1 MRHLDLFSGIGGF
14 ALGLQRSRL
23 DVETIGFC
31 EIDKYATRV
40 LNKNF
45 PDVPVYHDVRT
56 LDADRLG
63 TIDIITGGY
72 PCQPFSVAGKQR
84 GTADDRHLWPE
95 MHRIVATTR
104 PTWVIAE
111 NVAGHI
117 KLGLDQVLSDLE
129 NEDYTAWPVVI
140 PACAKDASHRRDRV
154 WIIASR
160 NDADI
165 NSQRPHRAEVN
176 KHRGSQPIDG
186 EVSQSGQVREV
197 LADTG
202 DTGQRDTQDV
212 ADTSGSTGR
221 DGRAPEYIGDKGRAT
236 PGTRAEGIQSKDGEA
251 RSDHAEQGGEDVAN
265 ADSAGIQQRRGTRCP
280 DEDGSDAGR
289 VQRDGVQG
297 REKEEGKVQA
307 GTREEWWPTEPAV
320 GRVAHGIPS
329 RVDRLKG
336 LGNAIVPQIVTEI
349 ANAIHAMNQGR

>member
-140 PACAKDASHRRDRV
+140 PACAKDAPHRRDRV
-154 WIIASR
+154 WVVAHSKGIRREGSSNAGNCNEDSETQGRSNKSTRAS
-160 NDADI
+160 
-165 NSQRPHRAEVN
+165 S
-176 KHRGSQPIDG
+176 
-186 EVSQSGQVREV
+186 
-197 LADTG
+197 TG
-202 DTGQRDTQDV
+202 D
-212 ADTSGSTGR
+212 
-221 DGRAPEYIGDKGRAT
+221 
-236 PGTRAEGIQSKDGEA
+236 
-251 RSDHAEQGGEDVAN
+251 DVAN
-265 ADSAGIQQRRGTRCP
+265 ATAQGLQDGRGPQVHKPGQEQQPERCSGTDRGL
-280 DEDGSDAGR
+280 
-289 VQRDGVQG
+289 
-297 REKEEGKVQA
+297 
-307 GTREEWWPTEPAV
+307 WPTEPAV

>member
-63 TIDIITGGY
+63 AIDIITGGY

-140 PACAKDASHRRDRV
+140 PASAKDAPHRRDRV
-154 WIIASR
+154 WVVAHSKGIRREGSSNAGNCNEDSETQGRSNKSTRASSTGDDVANTKGITGR
-160 NDADI
+160 
-165 NSQRPHRAEVN
+165 R
-176 KHRGSQPIDG
+176 G
-186 EVSQSGQVREV
+186 EVRE
-197 LADTG
+197 
-202 DTGQRDTQDV
+202 Q
-212 ADTSGSTGR
+212 GR
-221 DGRAPEYIGDKGRAT
+221 DRRPELH
-236 PGTRAEGIQSKDGEA
+236 GEA
-251 RSDHAEQGGEDVAN
+251 RGSDAPN
-265 ADSAGIQQRRGTRCP
+265 ADSLNAQGQQPSNP
-280 DEDGSDAGR
+280 DQEERQGQIERQTGSRDASR
-289 VQRDGVQG
+289 ARF
-297 REKEEGKVQA
+297 
-307 GTREEWWPTEPAV
+307 WPTEPAV